1 MYQLMVKSNFS
12 AAHQLREYKG
22 KCEMLHGHNFE
33 VQLMVCANQLDDIGL
48 AIDFGQLKNILNEI
62 LGELDHCFLNE
73 HPGFKTQNPS
83 SENLARY
90 IFQKVEHEID
100 SKDIKVDWVRVWES
114 KDAYAQFIKN
124 E

>member
-12 AAHQLREYKG
+12 AAHQLREYEG

-33 VQLMVCANQLDDIGL
+33 VQLMVGANQLNSIGL
-48 AIDFGQLKNILNEI
+48 AIDFRELKNILNETI
-62 LGELDHCFLNE
+62 DTLDHSFLNE
-73 HPGFKTQNPS
+73 HPEFKTENPS

-90 IFQKVEHEID
+90 IFKKVKNKIGSKEIKVE
-100 SKDIKVDWVRVWES
+100 WVRVWES
-114 KDAYAQFIKN
+114 KDAYAQFIEN